1 MWKDVSSRY
10 NTALANSRVSGTHDN
25 DFFSFCSGKI
35 DVMYMHEWLIIK
47 PGVLETV
54 EGKLPKRARLQTMD
68 TSSDSESEISRES
81 KRKCTRSRSS
91 PSKDDMV
98 SEILETIRSSNNSA
112 EALEID
118 CRFAQLV
125 STLSSLLSLRE
136 RIMNAPD
143 GCYTKYDLQE
153 VNDDIEHVRAKKKAL
168 LKDQSAE

>member
-1 MWKDVSSRY
+1 
-10 NTALANSRVSGTHDN
+10 
-25 DFFSFCSGKI
+25 
-35 DVMYMHEWLIIK
+35 
-47 PGVLETV
+47 
-54 EGKLPKRARLQTMD
+54 MD
-68 TSSDSESEISRES
+68 TSSDSESESLSES

-98 SEILETIRSSNNSA
+98 LEILETIRSSNNSA

-118 CRFAQLV
+118 CCFAQLG
-125 STLSSLLSLRE
+125 STLGSLLSLRE

-143 GCYTKYDLQE
+143 GSYTKYDLQE